1 MTIMALVS
9 FQFDAMPGS
18 EEMQK
23 RTMKLRDEFELLV
36 DASLKRNMLRRKS
49 PWAGV
54 KCILAAS
61 NFLALPTPDRAAV
74 LDLS

>member
-1 MTIMALVS
+1 MWSGVLLLNCLLQARIVV
-9 FQFDAMPGS
+9 
-18 EEMQK
+18 
-23 RTMKLRDEFELLV
+23 LLV
-36 DASLKRNMLRRKS
+36 LLSS

-74 LDLS
+74 LDLLS